1 MKHKKKFRVRDSS
14 IWFSLL
20 NLLFAILWV
29 ATDIELFHMLW
40 MFFIILWLLVFIY
53 GYFERANDDLKEKKI
68 LMDAAER
75 LGKTQIAFIE
85 EIEASDKDYFSKDDI
100 YSIFERIMDEN
111 GISTMKV
118 EDDEL

>member
-1 MKHKKKFRVRDSS
+1 MKHKKKFRVRDSA
-14 IWFSLL
+14 IWFSGL

-68 LMDAAER
+68 LLDAAER
-75 LGKTQIAFIE
+75 LGKAQIHFLE
-85 EIEASDKDYFSKDDI
+85 EIEYSDKDYFNKDDI
-100 YSIFERIMDEN
+100 YSIFEKCMKEN

>member
-1 MKHKKKFRVRDSS
+1 MKHKKKFRVRDTG
-14 IWFSLL
+14 IWISLASLL
-20 NLLFAILWV
+20 TMILWFV
-29 ATDIELFHMLW
+29 TDIEYFHMLW
-40 MFFIILWLLVFIY
+40 MFFIILWLVVFIY
-53 GYFERANDDLKEKKI
+53 GYFEKANDDLKEKKI